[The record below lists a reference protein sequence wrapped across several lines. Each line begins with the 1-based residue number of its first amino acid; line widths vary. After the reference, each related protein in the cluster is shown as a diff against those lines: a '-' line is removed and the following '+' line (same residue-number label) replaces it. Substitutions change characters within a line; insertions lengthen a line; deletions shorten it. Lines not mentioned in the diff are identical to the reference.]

1 MWASQK
7 KTHHSI
13 NFKQNRCELRRAF
26 WLDRLGGQESVI
38 IPRSWSNAMYFY
50 FIFIIFNKLMLI
62 GMFCLQ
68 VFQVVYSLIVF
79 LSMKALA
86 DTADRYIYSILFLF
100 ITLVLLSCL
109 VPFAKK
115 TWRCQATVFTKQI
128 GNKRKKC
135 IIYCKWKK
143 KVLSWTPLS
152 LEHWH
157 TGRSDSS

>member
-1 MWASQK
+1 MRASPRFLAGSFGW
-7 KTHHSI
+7 TRVS
-13 NFKQNRCELRRAF
+13 NYSTF
-26 WLDRLGGQESVI
+26 VI
-38 IPRSWSNAMYFY
+38 KCNVFLFY
-50 FIFIIFNKLMLI
+50 FIIIIFNKLMLI